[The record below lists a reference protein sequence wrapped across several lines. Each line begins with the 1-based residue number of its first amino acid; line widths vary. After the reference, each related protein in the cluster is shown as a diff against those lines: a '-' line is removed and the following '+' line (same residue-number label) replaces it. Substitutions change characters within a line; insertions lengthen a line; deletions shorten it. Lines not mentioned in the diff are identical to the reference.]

1 MTDAP
6 CQPAISILTHE
17 LECGALLLMEPNPS
31 VRSVAISWWLAAGT
45 AHDPAGSES
54 DGLAVMAGEL
64 LERGAGGLDSRAF
77 NEKLDALGVLREL
90 SVNSTVTRL
99 GASLRGEHLLSTID
113 LLADLL
119 LRPMLPADAMEP
131 IRSLCLQSLD
141 GLADDPAA
149 RAGVALHRRALPA
162 PLNRSSYGSRSV
174 IEQMDIETI
183 RSAWAERC
191 RPRGSIIA
199 VAGALEPQ
207 VLIDRFEKVLGG
219 WTGAP
224 PALPTITAP
233 LGGDEH
239 LHQASSQ
246 VHLEMGFQGPLV
258 DHEDEL
264 PFLAGIRALGSG
276 ASSRLFESVRERHG
290 LCYDVHASYS
300 ANRHFGL
307 CNIGAGT
314 TPERIS
320 QTIDCIFEEL
330 AGFGRDGIMV
340 EEFDRVRRG
349 LKTRLLMQGEST
361 SVRAFALARDQHQRG
376 APRSLSMISDRIDAL
391 THQQVDSVVRGRMDA
406 SWMQNPVRI
415 AVGPESPFKS

>member
-6 CQPAISILTHE
+6 CQPALSILTHE

-31 VRSVAISWWLAAGT
+31 VRSVAVSWWLGAGT
-45 AHDPAGSES
+45 AHDPVGARS
-54 DGLAVMAGEL
+54 DGLAIMAAEL

-77 NEKLDALGVLREL
+77 NEKLDSLGVLREV
-90 SVNSTVTRL
+90 SVHATVTRL
-99 GASLRGEHLLSTID
+99 GASLRGEYLLPTID

-119 LRPMLPADAMEP
+119 LRPELPSDAMEP

-141 GLADDPAA
+141 GLADDPAS
-149 RAGVALHRRALPA
+149 RAGVALHRRAIPA
-162 PLNRSSYGSRSV
+162 PLNRSNYGSRAV

-191 RPRGSIIA
+191 RPQGSIIA
-199 VAGALEPQ
+199 VAGALEPEA
-207 VLIDRFEKVLGG
+207 LIERFEQLLSG
-219 WTGAP
+219 WKGAP
-224 PALPTITAP
+224 PALPQLEVPI
-233 LGGDEH
+233 GGHEH

-246 VHLEMGFQGPLV
+246 VHLEMGFDGPLI

-290 LCYDVHASYS
+290 LCYDVHAGYN
-300 ANRHFGL
+300 ANAHFGL

-314 TPERIS
+314 TPERVS
-320 QTIDCIFEEL
+320 KTIDCIFEEL
-330 AGFGRDGIMV
+330 ARFGRDGITP

-376 APRSLSMISDRIDAL
+376 APRPLSLISDRIDAL
-391 THQQVDSVVRGRMDA
+391 THEQVDAVIRARMGT
-406 SWMQNPVRI
+406 SWMENPVRI
-415 AVGPESPFKS
+415 AVGPESPFES